1 MGMCTS
7 ACEKVS
13 SGQVFFSTALQLFF
27 FFFLFFCFSILY
39 FDRISH

>member
-1 MGMCTS
+1 MGVKS

-13 SGQVFFSTALQLFF
+13 SGQVFFSTALQLFLVVL
-27 FFFLFFCFSILY
+27 LFFCFSILY